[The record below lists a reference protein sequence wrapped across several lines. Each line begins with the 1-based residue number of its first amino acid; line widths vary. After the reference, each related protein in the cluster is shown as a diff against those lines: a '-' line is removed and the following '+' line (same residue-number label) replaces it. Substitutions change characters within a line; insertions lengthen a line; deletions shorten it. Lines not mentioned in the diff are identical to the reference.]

1 MESVVRQ
8 EGEPPRA
15 EPFHA
20 PVRRASDRRTKV
32 VRAGGRAP
40 FIMTRILGIILLLVG
55 VFLVY
60 KGLQREDSLAGKLDK
75 AGSEV
80 ANTVD
85 GGNRVPNHTLY
96 LVGGGVLIVAGAAV
110 ALKRPSR
117 AAI

>member
-1 MESVVRQ
+1 
-8 EGEPPRA
+8 
-15 EPFHA
+15 
-20 PVRRASDRRTKV
+20 
-32 VRAGGRAP
+32 
-40 FIMTRILGIILLLVG
+40 MTRILGIIILLVG

-96 LVGGGVLIVAGAAV
+96 LVGGGVLIVAGAVV